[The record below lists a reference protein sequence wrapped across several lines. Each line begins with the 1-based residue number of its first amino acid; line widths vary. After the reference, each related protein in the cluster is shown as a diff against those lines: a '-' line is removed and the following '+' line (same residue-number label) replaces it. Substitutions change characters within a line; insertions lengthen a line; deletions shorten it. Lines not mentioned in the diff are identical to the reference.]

1 MKIKILVIDDAPSM
15 LFALQAGL
23 EKAGYEVTTAASGHR
38 ALQQFYKNPFH
49 LIILDIAMSG
59 MDGWEVC
66 RHIRQSSP
74 LPIIFLTG
82 YYISQEAMRKGLEM
96 GTNAYLVKP
105 VSLENLLGC
114 IQVALNQY
122 YKSHPLECQTM

>member
-23 EKAGYEVTTAASGHR
+23 EKAGYEVTTAFDGQS
-38 ALQQFYKNPFH
+38 ALHQFYESRPH
-49 LIILDIAMSG
+49 LIILDITMPG

-114 IQVALNQY
+114 IQFALNPQ
-122 YKSHPLECQTM
+122 